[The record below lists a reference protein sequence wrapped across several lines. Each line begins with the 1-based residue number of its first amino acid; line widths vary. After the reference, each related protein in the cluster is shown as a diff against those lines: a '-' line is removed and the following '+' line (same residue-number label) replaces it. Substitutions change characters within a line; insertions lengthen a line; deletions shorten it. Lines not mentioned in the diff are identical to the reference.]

1 LDFDGRVRPTG
12 ARGAPE
18 VDVVASDGAAGV
30 VGDGVDG
37 AGGELELDA
46 GAEGDDARVDG
57 EAAGADRSAGGGAVA
72 GGGVVEL
79 ELAGEVG
86 GGSTMAERASPREG
100 CRTMRSSTS
109 ATAAA
114 AWVVDVVVGG
124 LRAAW
129 WASVPMSQARR
140 RARAARA
147 AQVSDQRAR

>member
-30 VGDGVDG
+30 VGDGVD
-37 AGGELELDA
+37 
-46 GAEGDDARVDG
+46 
-57 EAAGADRSAGGGAVA
+57 
-72 GGGVVEL
+72 GVVEL